1 MENKINIRLFGI
13 CREIVGSENLSIEAS
28 TSTELI
34 DKLKSD
40 YPDLGQIHSLVLAV
54 NQKYVNNDVAL
65 TSTDEI
71 ALIPPVSGG

>member
-1 MENKINIRLFGI
+1 MTACVYCSTI
-13 CREIVGSENLSIEAS
+13 SIEAS
-28 TSTELI
+28 TSSDLI
-34 DKLKSD
+34 EKLKSD

-54 NQKYVNNDVAL
+54 NQKYVNDDVAL